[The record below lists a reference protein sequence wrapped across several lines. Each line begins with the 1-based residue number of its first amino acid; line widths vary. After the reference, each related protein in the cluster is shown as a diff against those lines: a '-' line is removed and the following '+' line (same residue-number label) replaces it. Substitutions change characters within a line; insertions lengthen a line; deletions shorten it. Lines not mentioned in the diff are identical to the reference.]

1 MPSEAR
7 TIVVVEDDVSMSQ
20 AIERILRA
28 GGYAAVTFA
37 TAELALAADAMT
49 RVDCLILDIHLPGIS
64 GLDMYE
70 RLVESGRRPVVI
82 FITAHD
88 DPTFRERA
96 ERMGAKSYLRKPF
109 SGRALLDAV
118 NLALRLP

>member
-28 GGYAAVTFA
+28 GGFAAVTFES
-37 TAELALAADAMT
+37 AESALEADAT
-49 RVDCLILDIHLPGIS
+49 RRADCLILDIHLPGIS
-64 GLDMYE
+64 GLDLYRRLGESE
-70 RLVESGRRPVVI
+70 RQPAVI

-88 DPTFRERA
+88 DLAFRERA

-118 NLALRLP
+118 NRALDLS

>member
-1 MPSEAR
+1 MPIEAR

-28 GGYAAVTFA
+28 GGFA
-37 TAELALAADAMT
+37 SVAFASAESALEADAAT
-49 RVDCLILDIHLPGIS
+49 GAGCLILDIHLPGIS
-64 GLDMYE
+64 GLEMYQ
-70 RLVESGRRPVVI
+70 RLENSGGQPAVI

-88 DPTFRERA
+88 DPAFRERA
-96 ERMGAKSYLRKPF
+96 ERMGAKSYLPKPF

-118 NLALRLP
+118 NRALDLP